1 MDFGVQIRLVQIDM
15 LNIQIS
21 SCFIADFIQILFRC
35 NQDKTENP
43 KKILVKRKLNLFYV
57 LAAKYH
63 ARTYLQPHY
72 GNGVF
77 GNVYLSA
84 GQH

>member
-43 KKILVKRKLNLFYV
+43 KKIEVKMY
-57 LAAKYH
+57 
-63 ARTYLQPHY
+63 
-72 GNGVF
+72 
-77 GNVYLSA
+77 
-84 GQH
+84 